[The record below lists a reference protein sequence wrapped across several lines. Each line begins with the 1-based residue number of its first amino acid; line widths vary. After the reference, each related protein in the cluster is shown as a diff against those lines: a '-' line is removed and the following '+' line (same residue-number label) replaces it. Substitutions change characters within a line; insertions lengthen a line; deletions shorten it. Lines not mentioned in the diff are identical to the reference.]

1 VFLPTAF
8 MGGVPGLFFKQ
19 FGWTAVLAILASL
32 MVARLLTPM
41 MAAYIMRPA
50 RSLDGAPI
58 LVEPPDG
65 PVMRAYLRV
74 MQWCLRHR
82 LVTAIGAGLFF
93 VGSVSLVGLL
103 PTTFIPP
110 GDRGQTQVTI
120 ELAPGITLAQTE
132 RIAEQARKE
141 IAALPHLVGIF
152 SSIGGGSSGDA
163 FAPGAAAEA
172 RRAVLTSGLLH
183 LPRRPNLY
191 LQKPFDRAQLL
202 DTLMAARAQ
211 R

>member
-1 VFLPTAF
+1 
-8 MGGVPGLFFKQ
+8 
-19 FGWTAVLAILASL
+19 
-32 MVARLLTPM
+32 M

-120 ELAPGITLAQTE
+120 ELAPGSTLAQTE

-141 IAALPHLVGIF
+141 IAALPHIVGIF

-172 RRAVLTSGLLH
+172 RRAVLTISAVHRDERTESMQDIDAQIRTRMAEIPGARFNVGSPETGGKLQLV
-183 LPRRPNLY
+183 LKSEDPR
-191 LQKPFDRAQLL
+191 AW
-202 DTLMAARAQ
+202 
-211 R
+211 